1 MNTLK
6 FQQELIKHI
15 AKHKEPVYIA
25 DKNIFFVA
33 DNSGYFMMKIKEDEL
48 YINLQKLRKI
58 DNANFLDFEKSGAIP
73 AITKDELKT
82 WQKNTYAKF
91 YYDKGKELFVN
102 QKYLSYFKSPNLT
115 YRATK
120 KMLYIFVC
128 GEFVGVICGARMPK
142 EY

>member
-1 MNTLK
+1 MNTIK

-15 AKHKEPVYIA
+15 VKHKEPIYIA

-33 DNSGYFMMKIKEDEL
+33 DISCYFMMKIKGDEL

-58 DNANFLDFEKSGAIP
+58 DNVDFLDFEKSGAIP
-73 AITKDELKT
+73 AITKDELKA

-115 YRATK
+115 YRANE
-120 KMLYIFVC
+120 KMLYIFDC